1 MRLPKINVEEPG
13 WPQFLVGMLIVSPIF
28 GAIIAGRW
36 AADTLAN
43 QTALA
48 LAITAFIVSWLF
60 IALSARLAH
69 PSRPRRKSVIAGAAA
84 LASMAFG
91 MVVLMAYRDWAL
103 WAFMSGV
110 TIAIFSVCAYRIDRR
125 RAKSGNEDGAAEG

>member
-69 PSRPRRKSVIAGAAA
+69 PSRPRRKSVIAGAA

-91 MVVLMAYRDWAL
+91 MVVLMAHRDWAL

>member
-1 MRLPKINVEEPG
+1 M
-13 WPQFLVGMLIVSPIF
+13 VGMLIVSPIF

-69 PSRPRRKSVIAGAAA
+69 PSRPRRKSVSAGAA

-103 WAFMSGV
+103 
-110 TIAIFSVCAYRIDRR
+110 
-125 RAKSGNEDGAAEG
+125 